1 MKQFFLLLLT
11 FSLSIQ
17 SQESKTTDVI
27 DIIKKHGMEKSNVM
41 EIAHWITDYNGPRLT
56 GSPGLDNATKWVVD
70 ELNNWGMNNVH
81 LQEWGPFGRGWEM
94 THFEMHANSP
104 DYWPIIAYP
113 KAWSSSASGEGEAV
127 FLDIKDK
134 NDIEKY
140 RGKLSNKFIL
150 IDSILEIN
158 EAFKASAKRHDDK
171 SLLELANANAP
182 SPNSRRY
189 RNFSGNSI
197 INDIWN
203 MLDDERPIAVLNR
216 SYKGEL
222 GTVFVSGARSA
233 NGNRRDIYKNDKYII
248 PQVTLAMEHYNRIFR
263 ITQQGTP
270 VNLSIDFKSNYT
282 NPDGMEHNIIA
293 EITGTDLKDE
303 VVMFGAHF
311 DSWHTGTGATDN
323 ASGSAVMMEA
333 ARILL
338 ETIKESGIKPR
349 RTLRMA
355 LWTGEEQG
363 LLGSRAYVAEN
374 FADFNGFRVNSLK
387 PEQKK
392 VSAYYNLDNGTG
404 KIRGVYLQGND
415 KVSPI
420 FREWLSGFK
429 DMDAS
434 TLSISNTGGTDHLA
448 FDMIGIPGFQFIQE
462 PIAYSSKTHHSNM
475 DNYDHLVEDDLKQ
488 AATIIAYFIWQTSQR
503 DEKLPRKENN
513 LKYSN

>member
-1 MKQFFLLLLT
+1 MKQFFFLLLT

-17 SQESKTTDVI
+17 SQELKTTDVI

-293 EITGTDLKDE
+293 EITGTDLRDE